1 MGQLNFFDGEE
12 ENPPEV
18 QRFWDEQ
25 SNPSPTP
32 TPRQTPRER
41 MLDEEPAPTREQP
54 DYAQLAAINRYLRQ
68 PKNIPPNEE
77 MRAEPVDWTL
87 EDEIQDRVRRRLK
100 REGLN
105 PFQQEPGYEPDP
117 PTNPRLPPKPQRFT
131 EDRFPEMAQLGKQY
145 DPNEVHYANE
155 LSPDDPRWEAF
166 AKALGVNVDELKKKN
181 LPSKFD
187 QEYEN
192 MAQDMLRRV
201 RERGYGESRLL
212 NEKQADPD
220 LVPIRAPYGGQRYYD
235 PASSLGVDP
244 IMAQQ
249 DWPGTPAS

>member
-1 MGQLNFFDGEE
+1 MGQLNFFEG
-12 ENPPEV
+12 
-18 QRFWDEQ
+18 
-25 SNPSPTP
+25 
-32 TPRQTPRER
+32 
-41 MLDEEPAPTREQP
+41 DEEDNPQRPSFLEFLKQQDPIDYIPGLAQIKQQYKQAAQNEGAGIRRETARRVAQAMATPEPKP
-54 DYAQLAAINRYLRQ
+54 DY
-68 PKNIPPNEE
+68 NEE
-77 MRAEPVDWTL
+77 IFQRAKQRL
-87 EDEIQDRVRRRLK
+87 E
-100 REGLN
+100 REGIN

-117 PTNPRLPPKPQRFT
+117 PTNPRVAPKPQPFNQ
-131 EDRFPEMAQLGKQY
+131 DRYPELAQLGKQY

-155 LSPDDPRWEAF
+155 LSPNDPRWEAF